1 MRLLSRSPGV
11 LSGLVTLTAALVLVW
26 FTQSPGLSRISS
38 GQDEK
43 GVISPPAKDE
53 GSDDRKDEQ
62 AEGLHRFMRQ
72 KMEASSLILEGLCT
86 DDLKSVADGSQTLL
100 KMPSEAKWRVSNDI
114 MYRRYS
120 TEFLH
125 AVEELQKEAES
136 NDIDGASMAWVN
148 VTMKCLKCHKWVRNP
163 VIAESEK

>member
-1 MRLLSRSPGV
+1 MSQNAARRQLGIHGWRSNSESVRRLYAGPAGAILRTLSH
-11 LSGLVTLTAALVLVW
+11 LSLHVPLSKYWLRDHTYDRRGATRILDAGCGAGQLTEHLAQYAA
-26 FTQSPGLSRISS
+26 
-38 GQDEK
+38 
-43 GVISPPAKDE
+43 
-53 GSDDRKDEQ
+53 SD
-62 AEGLHRFMRQ
+62 
-72 KMEASSLILEGLCT
+72 ASNLILEGLFT

-148 VTMKCLKCHKWVRNP
+148 FTMKWL
-163 VIAESEK
+163 